1 MYDHRLGLLLLVGL
15 YLLSP
20 VMMDWWLDDRGAWY
34 RPFAIWFVL
43 IAFYIWLNR
52 ARGDDEF

>member
-34 RPFAIWFVL
+34 RPFCHLVWC
-43 IAFYIWLNR
+43 
-52 ARGDDEF
+52 